1 MLRLPISSL
10 SSLLLALAAG
20 CAAGS
25 ASDPPPGQSDLRER
39 LAGPLELGFVA
50 SDDGSFAR
58 VNAVT
63 LRDGEETEVEIV
75 VKGGGMTL
83 AVDDGTLRLESL
95 EVTAADVTVGAGV
108 MPPNGATFTGIAV
121 SLTSPMETALAD
133 ATDTAGSAADRLA
146 ADLRWSVELQ
156 HGVVDLAPIR
166 LPELP
171 FELSLALA
179 SDGEVE
185 AHLTASQPGPFWNW
199 AGIFELRDLELE
211 LVASSG
217 HPVPGSVE

>member
-1 MLRLPISSL
+1 MLRLTLSSL

-20 CAAGS
+20 CASGS
-25 ASDPPPGQSDLRER
+25 ADPAPGQSDLAER
-39 LAGPLELGFVA
+39 LAGPLALGFVP

-63 LRDGEETEVEIV
+63 LRDGVETEVEIV

-83 AVDDGTLRLESL
+83 LVDDGLLRLDSL

-121 SLTSPMETALAD
+121 SLSSPMSTALAD
-133 ATDTAGSAADRLA
+133 VTDTAGSATGELA
-146 ADLRWSVELQ
+146 ADLRWAVELQ

-166 LPELP
+166 MPELP

-185 AHLTASQPGPFWNW
+185 AQLTASQPGPFWNW

>member
-1 MLRLPISSL
+1 MLRLNISSL
-10 SSLLLALAAG
+10 SSILLALSAG

-25 ASDPPPGQSDLRER
+25 ADPAPGQSDLHER
-39 LAGPLELGFVA
+39 LAGPLELGFVP
-50 SDDGSFAR
+50 SEDGSFAR
-58 VNAVT
+58 VTAVT
-63 LRDGEETEVEIV
+63 LRDGVETEVEIV

-121 SLTSPMETALAD
+121 SLSSPMETALAD
-133 ATDTAGSAADRLA
+133 ATDTAGSAADALA

-179 SDGEVE
+179 SDGDVE

-211 LVASSG
+211 LMASSG